1 MNRTVGAVECLFVPC
16 AKMGAMD
23 AEKRK
28 KRGFTL
34 VELMIVLAIIS
45 LLLGIALPN
54 YRVSVRKARE
64 AVLAENLYQIRDCLE
79 KFRLD
84 KGQYP
89 VDLEELVGAGYLK
102 KVPVDPMTGQAN
114 WERVLPDPGLDLPEE
129 EDASGIV
136 DVHSGSNDMA
146 LDGTAYA
153 SW

>member
-1 MNRTVGAVECLFVPC
+1 MSAG
-16 AKMGAMD
+16 
-23 AEKRK
+23 KRNSP
-28 KRGFTL
+28 GFTL
-34 VELMIVLAIIS
+34 VELMIVLGIIS

-54 YRVSVRKARE
+54 YRVSIRKTRE
-64 AVLAENLYQIRDCLE
+64 AVLAENLFQLRDCLE

-102 KVPVDPMTGQAN
+102 RIPVDPMTGQPD
-114 WERVLPDPGLDLPEE
+114 WQPVLPDPGQDLPEE

-136 DVHSGSNDMA
+136 DVHSASVDTA

>member
-1 MNRTVGAVECLFVPC
+1 M
-16 AKMGAMD
+16 
-23 AEKRK
+23 
-28 KRGFTL
+28 
-34 VELMIVLAIIS
+34 
-45 LLLGIALPN
+45 GIALPN
-54 YRVSVRKARE
+54 YRVSIRKTRE
-64 AVLAENLYQIRDCLE
+64 AVLAENLFQLRDCLE

-102 KVPVDPMTGQAN
+102 RIPVDPMTGQPD
-114 WERVLPDPGLDLPEE
+114 WQPVLPDPGQDLPEE

-136 DVHSGSNDMA
+136 DVHSASVDTA